1 MSSYYIGGRIIID
14 SNSRVP
20 HSHRPVGALYY
31 DVIDNYLY
39 VVSTYGARSEWV
51 DLSFL
56 SPGKFKKHNVS
67 ICDNIKLVCKR
78 LIDDK
83 SRYMNNLANM
93 EGKLSSLRKVH
104 KQEKTE
110 MTTLLSGFY
119 NKLSLEKQ
127 VEFRETNADTKF
139 VKSLCTVCHEHT
151 NKKHKCLHSD
161 CPGMCEKCLD
171 QFEEIGLEKCPA
183 CDKEQ
188 TIECPICAVTK
199 CSKDFMK
206 SKHCS
211 HGICHKCFADSFRAE
226 RPINKCPLC
235 RAKFH

>member
-1 MSSYYIGGRIIID
+1 MSSYNIGGRIIID

-51 DLSFL
+51 DSSSL
-56 SPGKFKKHNVS
+56 SPGKF
-67 ICDNIKLVCKR
+67 
-78 LIDDK
+78 
-83 SRYMNNLANM
+83 
-93 EGKLSSLRKVH
+93 
-104 KQEKTE
+104 
-110 MTTLLSGFY
+110 
-119 NKLSLEKQ
+119 
-127 VEFRETNADTKF
+127 
-139 VKSLCTVCHEHT
+139 
-151 NKKHKCLHSD
+151 KKHKCLHSD

-171 QFEEIGLEKCPA
+171 QFEEIDLEKCPA

-235 RAKFH
+235 RATYT